1 MGAVWRESR
10 FSLFPRSSGNPM
22 RGTQKG
28 EWVKN
33 DENVAA
39 GNRKMRNNY
48 AGYAGANLRI
58 IFAFWRQVRLREMHF
73 SNNGD
78 CVKKTLS
85 SVFLSFFLQ

>member
-1 MGAVWRESR
+1 
-10 FSLFPRSSGNPM
+10 M

-28 EWVKN
+28 EGVKN
-33 DENVAA
+33 DGNVAA
-39 GNRKMRNNY
+39 DNRKMRNNY

-78 CVKKTLS
+78 CVKKRFLAFF
-85 SVFLSFFLQ
+85 SVFLSFFQQ

>member
-1 MGAVWRESR
+1 
-10 FSLFPRSSGNPM
+10 M

-28 EWVKN
+28 EGVKN
-33 DENVAA
+33 DGNVAA
-39 GNRKMRNNY
+39 DNRKMRNNY

-78 CVKKTLS
+78 CFKKTLF
-85 SVFLSFFLQ
+85 SVL

>member
-1 MGAVWRESR
+1 MGAVWRKWVLSVFPALSGSR
-10 FSLFPRSSGNPM
+10 CAGRK
-22 RGTQKG
+22 RGKG
-28 EWVKN
+28 VKN
-33 DENVAA
+33 DGDVAA

-78 CVKKTLS
+78 CFKKTLF
-85 SVFLSFFLQ
+85 SVF